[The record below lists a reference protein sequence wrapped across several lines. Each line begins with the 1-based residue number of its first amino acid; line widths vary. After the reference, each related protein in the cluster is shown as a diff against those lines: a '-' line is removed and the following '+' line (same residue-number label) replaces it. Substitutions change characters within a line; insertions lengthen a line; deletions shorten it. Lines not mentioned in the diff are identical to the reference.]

1 MPNTFCRSFQE
12 GNRIDHTPSAD
23 VAAGT
28 IIVRN
33 VGSGQNRIKGVA
45 TSDLV
50 ANEPG
55 SLDATYGRIYQ
66 CTFTPGADMVDMQD
80 VFVEPDGDLVLT
92 SNSGANPKF
101 GQCVGAYLAAAT
113 QVLVRAMFVLLFM
126 LGVAQAQQDCTD
138 GKCLPVEAN
147 AIIADTPHVRCMVG
161 NSCGSGTI
169 CGTDENGS
177 YVLSNAHVWGT
188 QLGKTVNID
197 AVVGGVQKRTT
208 GRLVLAGYSSTRM
221 VDFAIALCPNLKS
234 KRYMPL
240 LRTEPVGSPFSTTG
254 SPRCVWPQILKPFN
268 DPRNYGDGLLTGS
281 PDAIG
286 GQSGSAI
293 YNAAGQQIAL
303 LTWSING
310 RCAGQ
315 KTSKLWQV
323 ATTRN
328 VLLAD
333 VRPEGLKEMSEPFVE
348 EGVFG
353 SVPFLQEVQSGS
365 VRPVTD
371 NVIASIAN
379 ASMEMMPIW
388 AVPDSQPPQPPAEGD
403 CYKLTP
409 REWALIQF
417 IRSQKVEGVD
427 EAKFDWV
434 VIIAKILEL
443 IQLLNTGRS

>member
-1 MPNTFCRSFQE
+1 MPNTICRSFQE
-12 GNRIDHTPSAD
+12 GSRIDHTPSAD
-23 VAAGT
+23 LGAGV
-28 IIVRN
+28 IVVLN
-33 VGSGQNRIKGVA
+33 VGAGQNRIKGVA
-45 TSDLV
+45 TSDIP
-50 ANEPG
+50 ANTPG
-55 SLDATYGRIYQ
+55 SLDATHGRIYE
-66 CTFTPGADMVDMQD
+66 CAFVPGSNLVDMQD
-80 VFVEPDGDLVLT
+80 IFVEPDGDLVLT

-113 QVLVRAMFVLLFM
+113 AVLVRATFLLLFM
-126 LGVAQAQQDCTD
+126 LGVALGQDCAD
-138 GKCLPVEAN
+138 GQCIPVEAN
-147 AIIADTPHVRCMVG
+147 VIVADTPHVRCMVG

-169 CGTDENGS
+169 CGFDETGA

-188 QLGKTVNID
+188 QLGKVVNID
-197 AVVGGVQKRTT
+197 AVVGGVQKRTQ
-208 GRLVLAGYSSTRM
+208 GRLVFAGYSSTRM

-234 KRYMPL
+234 ERYMPL
-240 LRTEPVGSPFSTTG
+240 LKTEPASPPYATTG
-254 SPRCVWPQILKPFN
+254 SPRCVWPQVLKQFG
-268 DPRNYGDGLLTGS
+268 DPRNYGDGLMTGL

-293 YNAAGQQIAL
+293 YNSAGQQIAL

-333 VRPEGLKEMSEPFVE
+333 MRPEGLKEMSGPFLE

-353 SVPFLQEVQSGS
+353 LLPFVQEVQSGS

-379 ASMEMMPIW
+379 SSMEQMPIW
-388 AVPDSQPPQPPAEGD
+388 ANPKQPEPDCFELTEQEKELIEFLRKQAETGVGETK
-403 CYKLTP
+403 YN
-409 REWALIQF
+409 WAEI
-417 IRSQKVEGVD
+417 IRLV
-427 EAKFDWV
+427 
-434 VIIAKILEL
+434 LEL
-443 IQLLNTGRS
+443 IAIINKKGN